1 MAIVLL
7 PAWGMG
13 VPRGMWRARVRAE
26 LGDETAPYLW
36 ADALLDTW
44 LAEALAALSLR
55 LPREARWETAS
66 VAGQAV
72 YPLPLGVLT
81 VLAVEHPAGPPWLPS
96 ASGGAERAGAG
107 TFRVW
112 QGQLWLRP
120 APTVDGAPIRVW
132 YLARRPA
139 PSADSDPLPVE
150 AGDEE
155 LLLLYVCAR
164 ALAWVSGQEAKRQVV
179 ERQRGADALALA
191 AYYERQYREG
201 LAARAQLSGRP
212 RRVLVS

>member
-7 PAWGMG
+7 PAWGTG
-13 VPRGMWRARVRAE
+13 APRGVWRGRVRAE

-44 LAEALAALSLR
+44 LTEALAALSLR
-55 LPREARWETAS
+55 LPREALWETAS
-66 VAGQAV
+66 MAGQEA
-72 YPLPLGVLT
+72 YPLPLGLLA
-81 VLAVEHPAGPPWLPS
+81 VLAVEHPAGRLRTPGDPR
-96 ASGGAERAGAG
+96 GADGAGAG

-120 APTVDGAPIRVW
+120 APTASGEPIRVW
-132 YLARRPA
+132 YLARRAVPA
-139 PSADSDPLPVE
+139 ADSDPLPVE

-179 ERQRGADALALA
+179 ERQRGADALVLA
-191 AYYERQYREG
+191 AHYERQYREG
-201 LAARAQLSGRP
+201 LAARERLSGRP
-212 RRVLVS
+212 RRWLVS